1 MIHKKN
7 KGFQFIF
14 SSFMASTI
22 TLDQMILEIRQAN
35 KNSDIC
41 RDGLSGRCSRGDRC
55 RFTHFSFVLPRAA
68 DGSEYCIADLLGE
81 PCRRHSCGYFHHSL
95 GKAPATRRL
104 APDGRQYCIDHQRG
118 TCIKKNCNYY
128 HSAFPSR
135 IWSSPR
141 RSKNRS
147 EKNDDSFW
155 RWPSFT
161 PSPSHLKN
169 GQKSS
174 QSPRFISKV
183 IEKPTKDQ
191 STQTSIIDE
200 SGMAPFSLFSA
211 THASWCLCEQCTE

>member
-1 MIHKKN
+1 
-7 KGFQFIF
+7 
-14 SSFMASTI
+14 MASSI
-22 TLDQMILEIRQAN
+22 TLGEMIGEIRQAHKKGN
-35 KNSDIC
+35 IC
-41 RDGLSGRCSRGDRC
+41 RDGLSGRCSRGNRC
-55 RFTHFSFVLPRAA
+55 HFTHFSFILPRAT

-128 HSAFPSR
+128 HSAFSSR

-141 RSKNRS
+141 RSKKGS
-147 EKNDDSFW
+147 GKNDYSLW
-155 RWPSFT
+155 RRSPFT
-161 PSPSHLKN
+161 HSPSHLKN

-174 QSPRFISKV
+174 QSPRSFSKV

-200 SGMAPFSLFSA
+200 SDMVPFSLFSA